1 MSTVSVGKAFQFA
14 ANRSGG
20 VSENLL
26 DRHIKISLYPYLMS
40 AAPDIFRSLADPTRL
55 RIVALLRAM
64 ELSVGE
70 LAQVLGQSQPRVS
83 RHVKILIEAGLA
95 ERRKE
100 GSWVFLSLGRPDRVQ
115 PLFAL
120 LDAWSEMDGE
130 DPWAVAD
137 AARLAAVRADRAAAA
152 ERYFALH
159 AKDWDELRSLH
170 IAESD
175 VEAAIARA
183 LGQGAIGRLVDIGT
197 GTGRMLELFA
207 ASATSAVGVDRSP
220 EMLRLA
226 RAKLAEAGLSAA
238 ELRQGDMYSLPLP
251 SASAETVI
259 IHQVLHYAQQPAAAV
274 AEAARLLTP
283 GGRLLIVDFAPHER
297 EELRARDAHA
307 RLGFADEAVI
317 GWMAAAG
324 LKARVVEHLQGGE
337 LTVTLW
343 EGEQP
348 RARLKVVA

>member
-1 MSTVSVGKAFQFA
+1 MSDA
-14 ANRSGG
+14 
-20 VSENLL
+20 SE
-26 DRHIKISLYPYLMS
+26 
-40 AAPDIFRSLADPTRL
+40 IFRALADPTRV

-83 RHVKILIEAGLA
+83 RHVKILIDAGLA

-100 GSWVFLSLGRPDRVQ
+100 GSWVFLSLGRRERVE

-120 LDAWSEMDGE
+120 LDAWAEADG
-130 DPWAVAD
+130 DNHWHVAD

-170 IAESD
+170 IAESE

-183 LGQGAIGRLVDIGT
+183 LGERPVGHLVDVGT

-207 ASATSAVGVDRSP
+207 ASADSAVGVDRSP

-226 RAKLAEAGLSAA
+226 RVKLAEAGLAAA
-238 ELRQGDMYSLPLP
+238 ELRQGDIYSLPLP
-251 SASAETVI
+251 AASADTVI
-259 IHQVLHYAQQPAAAV
+259 IHQVLHYAQQPSEAV
-274 AEAARLLTP
+274 AEASRLLRP

-307 RLGFADEAVI
+307 RLGFADEAVL

-324 LKARVVEHLQGGE
+324 LEAEVVEHLEGGE

-343 EGEQP
+343 QGERPQ
-348 RARLKVVA
+348 ARLKVVA